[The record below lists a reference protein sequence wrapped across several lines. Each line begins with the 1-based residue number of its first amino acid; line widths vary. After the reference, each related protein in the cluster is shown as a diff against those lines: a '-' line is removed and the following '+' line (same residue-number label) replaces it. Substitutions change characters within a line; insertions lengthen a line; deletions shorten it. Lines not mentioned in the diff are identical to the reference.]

1 VVTVEEAGVEA
12 AVEETGSSSIDGGE
26 VESGRDL
33 ENFVMKSEMTR
44 GGLLFI
50 GLKILAVVLV

>member
-1 VVTVEEAGVEA
+1 VEEAGVEA